1 MVEATGLEP
10 TTSWSLTKRATKLR
24 YASMRLF
31 SSNSI
36 NYYTYI
42 IKNSQ
47 AFFGLFEKIFGATGI
62 FFRKT
67 TSFIFCASVFDSS
80 NGFSSVPCAACFTR
94 LCTIKTPNLRTNPP
108 AAIDS
113 RRLRVNP
120 PHAPRSV
127 FSVRIFFWWH
137 CRHGYAFR

>member
-42 IKNSQ
+42 MKNSQ
-47 AFFGLFEKIFGATGI
+47 AFFGLFEKIFGARGI
-62 FFRKT
+62 FLQNHVFYLLLFR
-67 TSFIFCASVFDSS
+67 F
-80 NGFSSVPCAACFTR
+80 
-94 LCTIKTPNLRTNPP
+94 
-108 AAIDS
+108 
-113 RRLRVNP
+113 
-120 PHAPRSV
+120 
-127 FSVRIFFWWH
+127 
-137 CRHGYAFR
+137 